1 MDVNTEKRINAADR
15 FEKYFLKSMINS
27 AYDKTMENLQKTTN
41 VMLIKNQKNFL
52 KYTSKPTHISHKIFG
67 KNYAAIH
74 ELEPVL
80 AYSKLVYVRLVDV

>member
-1 MDVNTEKRINAADR
+1 MDFNNEKRTNTADR
-15 FEKYFLKSMINS
+15 FEKYFLKLMINS
-27 AYDKTMENLQKTTN
+27 VYDKTMENLQKTTN

-80 AYSKLVYVRLVDV
+80 AYSKLVYVRLVDT